1 MDEPPVFRY
10 LRPFMFRRFH
20 FPRALLLG
28 LALSAAPAAARTAI
42 PVTVASANL
51 SDNITQAYEDPGIR
65 ILQALRPDVVAIQE
79 FNYKT
84 GNTQDLVR
92 RLFGPGYHFARE
104 SGGVRLPNGVISRY
118 PITAFGQWDDPY
130 VLNRRF
136 FWATIAIPGPKPL
149 HVVSVHLVQ
158 NRAERRIPEA
168 RLLLQLIRKQ
178 FGPDDY
184 IVLCGDFN
192 VTSRDTAAFLE
203 LAKWFVDDRQPAD
216 QEGNKN
222 TNATRN
228 KPYDFVLPS
237 PALAPLHVPTV
248 LAGQKFPDGLVFDT
262 RLWNPPPAPAEWED
276 TARDMQHLPVL
287 KTFRIPLR

>member
-1 MDEPPVFRY
+1 M
-10 LRPFMFRRFH
+10 RRLLH
-20 FPRALLLG
+20 FLCAILLG
-28 LALSAAPAAARTAI
+28 TSAAAVGATSRDAASITI
-42 PVTVASANL
+42 ASANL
-51 SDNITQAYEDPGIR
+51 SDNTSQSYEEVGIR
-65 ILQALRPDVVAIQE
+65 LLQALRPDIVAIQE

-92 RLFGPGYHFARE
+92 RMFGPGYQFARE

-118 PITAFGQWDDPY
+118 PILAHGEWDDPY

-158 NRAERRIPEA
+158 NHSERRTPEA
-168 RLLLQLIRKQ
+168 RQLLKFIREK
-178 FGPDDY
+178 FPDGDY
-184 IVLCGDFN
+184 VALCGDFN
-192 VTSRDTAAFLE
+192 IVGRNAEALE
-203 LAKWFVDDRQPAD
+203 VLTQWFVDDAQPAD

-237 PALAPLHVPTV
+237 PALSKLHAPTV
-248 LAGQKFPDGLVFDT
+248 LFGETFPDGLVFDT
-262 RLWNPPPAPAEWED
+262 RLWNPPPPPAEWED
-276 TARDMQHLPVL
+276 TARGMQHLPVM
-287 KTFRIPLR
+287 KTFRIPLRSP